1 MDLYLTPAEVADR
14 VFHEPTKS
22 KASTIARQCRDG
34 VFEHAERVGCRW
46 LINATKQWP
55 NLNLRADPQ
64 DAAVAADVE
73 PARDDSPLASV
84 TTEELVGELFARI
97 GFVPGAQTAGR

>member
-46 LINATKQWP
+46 LINATRQWP
-55 NLNLRADPQ
+55 NLDLRADPQ
-64 DAAVAADVE
+64 DADPATVA
-73 PARDDSPLASV
+73 PMRPDSPLSSA

-97 GFVPGAQTAGR
+97 GFVPGTQTAGR

>member
-14 VFHEPTKS
+14 VFHEPTRS

-55 NLNLRADPQ
+55 NLDLSADPQ
-64 DAAVAADVE
+64 DAVDDAVAPE
-73 PARDDSPLASV
+73 RPDSPLSSV

>member
-46 LINATKQWP
+46 LINATRQWP
-55 NLNLRADPQ
+55 NLELSADPQ
-64 DAAVAADVE
+64 DADPTTIA

>member
-46 LINATKQWP
+46 LINATRQWP
-55 NLNLRADPQ
+55 NLDLRADPQ
-64 DAAVAADVE
+64 DAAPATIA

>member
-22 KASTIARQCRDG
+22 KAQVIARQCREG
-34 VFEHAERVGCRW
+34 SFEHAQRVGCRW

-55 NLNLRADPQ
+55 NLDLRADPQ
-64 DAAVAADVE
+64 DAAPDAVAPE
-73 PARDDSPLASV
+73 RPDSPLSSA